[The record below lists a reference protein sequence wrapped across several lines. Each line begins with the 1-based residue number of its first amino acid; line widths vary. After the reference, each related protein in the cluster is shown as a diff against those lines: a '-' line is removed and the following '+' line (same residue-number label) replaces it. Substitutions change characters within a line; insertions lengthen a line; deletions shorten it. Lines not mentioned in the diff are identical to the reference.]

1 MMIQISKEELRV
13 MLISLLA
20 DRHNE
25 GGAYINQMVTDERR
39 TVDAAR
45 SRLASIYLNSGGS

>member
-25 GGAYINQMVTDERR
+25 DGAYINQMVTDERR
-39 TVDAAR
+39 TVDATR
-45 SRLASIYLNSGGS
+45 SRLASIYLNAGGS